1 MDCKILG
8 RRQFRHVTVLQDYP
22 HCHNAQNCLTARRP
36 HRASLAAVCIKSR
49 ASDRLQQN
57 PSTIDREAK
66 SAAPT
71 AQATRA
77 PLASLNCSRP
87 RRSSSSPASSRL
99 SPSVTWPSPLAT
111 CLSPLATCLSPWAI
125 CSRASLKPFP
135 PCSSLSAN
143 TKNGLSLACLYSFLP
158 SANSRLPASNFA
170 LPASNFALPASSA
183 ACPWSSCLCPSAI
196 CLSPA
201 VIFSVR

>member
-1 MDCKILG
+1 E
-8 RRQFRHVTVLQDYP
+8 VPWET
-22 HCHNAQNCLTARRP
+22 
-36 HRASLAAVCIKSR
+36 SVCIKIR

-66 SAAPT
+66 NAAPT

-111 CLSPLATCLSPWAI
+111 CLSPLATCFSPLATCLSPLATCLSPLATCLSPSAI
-125 CSRASLKPFP
+125 CLLPSLKPFP

-143 TKNGLSLACLYSFLP
+143 SKNGLSLACSYSFLP
-158 SANSRLPASNFA
+158 SANSRWP
-170 LPASNFALPASSA
+170 PYP
-183 ACPWSSCLCPSAI
+183 
-196 CLSPA
+196 LSPLPQL
-201 VIFSVR
+201 VR